1 MNLLLKAKI
10 YRSRACPNRLR
21 YSLNVT
27 IDGFETDDDELRR
40 PNPYAGNEENIE
52 DPLDFLFGDEEM
64 PENGGD
70 LDDDDILGDDLLDV
84 DDDFDDEE

>member
-1 MNLLLKAKI
+1 MEVEIKESI
-10 YRSRACPNRLR
+10 DDVDD
-21 YSLNVT
+21 LNVT